1 MDLEESS
8 GLAAFEK
15 SYNPIIRSLRLVIMP
30 TPLHECLHKWLEA
43 SIVEA
48 LIAGT
53 LLPVDSRSFE
63 VTSNESEF

>member
-1 MDLEESS
+1 
-8 GLAAFEK
+8 
-15 SYNPIIRSLRLVIMP
+15 MP

-63 VTSNESEF
+63 VTSNENEFFYYFDYSFTNNKYLF